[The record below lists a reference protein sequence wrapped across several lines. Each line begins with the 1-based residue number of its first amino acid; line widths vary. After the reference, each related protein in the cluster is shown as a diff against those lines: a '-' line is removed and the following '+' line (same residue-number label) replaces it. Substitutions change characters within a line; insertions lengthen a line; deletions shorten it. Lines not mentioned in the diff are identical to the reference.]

1 MSIERSSPPAPRAVY
16 DGQEAPADSRPV
28 ATERTARTAFDE
40 PRGSGSRTELFRGL
54 FEHASE
60 AMLVLDSRGRILLL
74 NRPAELMFGYDRE
87 ELIGEL
93 VDSLIPHHVP
103 ERLRVMRRPLLPSAD
118 PVTKASRRPS
128 TARRRDGSELPVEVT
143 LRPLWIESGNCVLAS
158 VRDVSERLDLESNLR
173 QAQKMETVGQLV
185 TGVAHDFNNLLAII
199 SGTLELVHGALPDDE
214 EIRDDMD
221 AIRGACD
228 QATLLTRMLLTFSRR
243 SESEPRVIELDRAI
257 EGQAS
262 ILRRLIGEHVQ
273 VQLQLGLG
281 SWPVEIDPLQLEQI
295 LLNLGGN
302 SRDAMPSGGTLTI
315 ATSALQ
321 LASGD
326 SRLLPGMTPGPYAL
340 LTVTDTGHGMDP
352 ATLDRIF
359 DPFFTTKKVGSGTG
373 LGLAT
378 VKGLIRQSH
387 GHVWCESA
395 PGRGTSF
402 SILLPRAERS
412 VEQSIVVAESVPKGG
427 RQTILLVDDDP
438 HVLRVTRLML
448 ERSEYTVLAASSGEE
463 AIARVTEHTGPIDLL
478 LTDILMP
485 KMTGPQLAR
494 HIQALRPGI
503 RTLFASGYAECPP
516 DGEATLHADERVLI
530 KPFSIR
536 ALTEAI
542 EEALGQ

>member
-1 MSIERSSPPAPRAVY
+1 MSIERSPPQAPRAVY
-16 DGQEAPADSRPV
+16 DGPEATAAPRPAAS
-28 ATERTARTAFDE
+28 ARTSRDAFDGQ
-40 PRGSGSRTELFRGL
+40 RSSVSRTELFRSL

-60 AMLVLDSRGRILLL
+60 AMLALDSRGRILLL

-93 VDSLIPHHVP
+93 VDSLIPDHVR
-103 ERLRVMRRPLLPSAD
+103 ERLRVMRRPLQASAGIG
-118 PVTKASRRPS
+118 TKGFRQPAS
-128 TARRRDGSELPVEVT
+128 ARRRDGSELPVEVT
-143 LRPLWIESGNCVLAS
+143 LRPLRIEAGSCVLAS

-173 QAQKMETVGQLV
+173 QAQKMETIGQLV

-221 AIRGACD
+221 AIRGACN
-228 QATLLTRMLLTFSRR
+228 QATLLTRMLLTFARR
-243 SESEPRVIELDRAI
+243 SEAEPKIIELDQAI
-257 EGQAS
+257 EGQARM
-262 ILRRLIGEHVQ
+262 LRRLIGEHVQ
-273 VQLQLGLG
+273 VQLKLGLG
-281 SWPVEIDPLQLEQI
+281 AWTVEIDPLQLEQI

-321 LASGD
+321 LSSGD
-326 SRLLPGMTPGPYAL
+326 SRLLPSMTPGPHAL
-340 LTVTDTGHGMDP
+340 IVVTDNGHGMDP

-359 DPFFTTKKVGSGTG
+359 DPFFTTKQIGSGTG

-378 VKGLIRQSH
+378 VQGLIRQSR
-387 GHVWCESA
+387 GNIWCESA
-395 PGRGTSF
+395 PGRGTTF
-402 SILLPRAERS
+402 SILLPRAEQS
-412 VEQSIVVAESVPKGG
+412 VEESIVVAEPEPKGG

-463 AIARVTEHTGPIDLL
+463 AIEQVTQHAGPIDLL

-516 DGEATLHADERVLI
+516 DGEATLHADERVLV

-542 EEALGQ
+542 EEALQP